1 MKTMIKCLK
10 CVLMLLVVALEPGPV
25 QAATGAMSCDAM
37 SSMSCAAME
46 RKRMLVNGIDSVLI
60 NGHMRHYRMVLPKTV
75 QPNTPL
81 VVLLHGYGGG
91 NLNNETC
98 MDSVAR
104 RCGFALCVPAGLCDP
119 KGKRSWN
126 VGYPFQEGWA
136 LDDVDDL
143 CQLTKYV
150 QKRYGLSPTDA
161 FLTGMSNGGEMCYLM
176 AYRNQT
182 TFKAIASVAGLTL
195 QWMYKGLVP
204 QRPVP
209 FMEIHGTE
217 DRVSEWTGDLP
228 NAGGWG
234 AYVPV
239 PIAVN
244 RMVALNRCTHEVVE
258 EVPVLKPSN
267 GHRVFLHRYLGGDA
281 GCDVWLYQ
289 VVGGTHCWHTVDMNT
304 GAVIWNFFSQYLQR

>member
-1 MKTMIKCLK
+1 MKTMIKCLR
-10 CVLMLLVVALEPGPV
+10 CVLMLLAVALEPVPV
-25 QAATGAMSCDAM
+25 KAATGAMLCDAM
-37 SSMSCAAME
+37 SSMSYVAKE
-46 RKRMLVNGIDSVLI
+46 RKRVLVNGIDSVLI
-60 NGHMRHYRMVLPKTV
+60 NGHMRHYRMVLPNTV

-143 CQLTKYV
+143 CELTKYV

-234 AYVPV
+234 AYMPV

-258 EVPVLKPSN
+258 EVPVLNPSN

-304 GAVIWNFFSQYLQR
+304 GAVIWNFFSQYLQK

>member
-1 MKTMIKCLK
+1 MKTMTKYLG
-10 CVLMLLVVALEPGPV
+10 CVLMLLAVAIVSEPV
-25 QAATGAMSCDAM
+25 QAASGAMSCVAKEKNRVTEN
-37 SSMSCAAME
+37 A
-46 RKRMLVNGIDSVLI
+46 IDSVLV
-60 NGHMRHYRMVLPKTV
+60 NGHMRHYRMVLPKMV

-91 NLNNETC
+91 NLNDETC

-104 RCGFALCVPAGLCDP
+104 RCGFALCVPAGLYDP

-136 LDDVDDL
+136 VDDVDDL
-143 CQLTKYV
+143 CLLTKYV
-150 QKRYGLSPTDA
+150 QQKYGLSPTDA

-182 TFKAIASVAGLTL
+182 MFKAIASVAGLTL
-195 QWMYKGLVP
+195 QWMYKGLEP

-234 AYVPV
+234 AYMPV

-244 RMVALNRCTHEVVE
+244 RLVALNRCTTTQKASLPNHKL
-258 EVPVLKPSN
+258 P
-267 GHRVFLHRYLGGDA
+267 H
-281 GCDVWLYQ
+281 
-289 VVGGTHCWHTVDMNT
+289 
-304 GAVIWNFFSQYLQR
+304 